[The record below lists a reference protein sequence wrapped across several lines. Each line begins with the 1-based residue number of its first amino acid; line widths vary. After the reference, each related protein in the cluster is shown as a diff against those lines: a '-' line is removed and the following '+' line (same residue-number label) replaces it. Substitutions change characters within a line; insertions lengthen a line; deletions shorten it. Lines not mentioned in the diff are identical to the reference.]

1 MGGRMLFLLC
11 CAGVNESVLANRSDP
26 DAPSPLPSLSAST
39 SPPPS
44 SIASMVANHSEASDA
59 RVAPDASFPPQ
70 GGKRI
75 KQRWRVEPKLSLN
88 PLRLFDI
95 NGHYSRETDEFIPL
109 PPTLPVHH
117 GIGENTVHPGIGE
130 NTERSL
136 ECLRRRRQQAALSY
150 SDWLATG
157 QRRLVENVCRFD
169 MEVAFQLFGL
179 FWEVRGQRDAI
190 IKLSTRVDN
199 LSTRVDN
206 LSTRVDNLTDEV
218 REVKSEVR
226 EVRNLLLVLM
236 AIIVIISTV
245 VLYKFCRPNAPVPL
259 ILTPTLTPSRCRRL
273 VLACGSSTARHLVE
287 LGRAQKQLTRG
298 PAPSAIPFPT
308 I

>member
-44 SIASMVANHSEASDA
+44 SIAPMVANHSEAS
-59 RVAPDASFPPQ
+59 DASFPPQ